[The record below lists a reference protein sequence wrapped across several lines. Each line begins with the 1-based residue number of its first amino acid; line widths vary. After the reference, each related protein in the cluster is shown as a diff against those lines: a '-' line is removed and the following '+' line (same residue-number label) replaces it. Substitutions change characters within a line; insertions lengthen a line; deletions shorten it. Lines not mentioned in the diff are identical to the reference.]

1 MKYTVLCKFALSAT
15 SRTEVIEELLRLFNI
30 GERARGLLAGALDV
44 REKVGATIVHSGI
57 ALPHCRSIL
66 VDKLT
71 VVVGRSETGIPW
83 PEEKVNTVI
92 LFVSPVK
99 VNSPQEHNKFLG
111 HIASR
116 IKKSGDSIAAA
127 GSEAEIITLLGFQIE
142 EQGE

>member
-1 MKYTVLCKFALSAT
+1 MKYTVLCKFALSGA
-15 SRTEVIEELLRLFNI
+15 SRTEAIEELLRLFKI
-30 GERARGLLAGALDV
+30 GEKSRGLLAGALDV
-44 REKVGATIVHSGI
+44 REKVGATVVHSGI

-71 VVVGRSETGIPW
+71 IVVGRSETGIPW

-111 HIASR
+111 HIAGK

-127 GSEAEIITLLGFQIE
+127 GSEADILALLGFKIE